1 MPQSD
6 PLALR
11 YGAVTSDIWDQIS
24 RARAAAFADIA
35 AEEATAL
42 SRDMARLRVQV
53 EELHREEL
61 EQKKWPVTYVRDWF
75 RPLEQT
81 LANAERYFM
90 AAAAVRRFEDAVN

>member
-1 MPQSD
+1 MSQQD
-6 PLALR
+6 PLAQR
-11 YGAVTSDIWDQIS
+11 HGAIISEIWTEIS
-24 RARAAAFADIA
+24 KARSAAFAEIA
-35 AEEATAL
+35 PDEATAI

-61 EQKKWPVTYVRDWF
+61 EQEKWPVTYVRDWF

-81 LANAERYFM
+81 LTNAERYFT